1 MVLLFLFPFYGVAYC
16 SYIESCWEIY
26 SIFILSSFKCY
37 TIKLWVQILILEIL
51 RSSPLSV
58 SKEELM
64 LANKILKSS
73 PLSLSKEELVL
84 ANKHCVSNTMII
96 D

>member
-1 MVLLFLFPFYGVAYC
+1 MFRFDKGF
-16 SYIESCWEIY
+16 
-26 SIFILSSFKCY
+26 SFKCY